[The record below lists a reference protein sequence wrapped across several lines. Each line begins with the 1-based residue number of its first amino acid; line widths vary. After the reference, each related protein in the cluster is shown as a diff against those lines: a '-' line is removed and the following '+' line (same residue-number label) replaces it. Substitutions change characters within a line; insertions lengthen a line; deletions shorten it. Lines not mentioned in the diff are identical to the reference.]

1 MPKCFYTHYTPGF
14 LPEGG
19 ENSPEA
25 PESILVLQDMRPLE
39 YRAAHFTRG
48 LKLCEAKCAILA
60 IANVHALSLAFKI
73 KENINLNERYP
84 YLFQTSKATESYQH
98 LVEQGLP
105 QLFRFLERKSVC
117 DKELDALTKIRPH
130 TKTIIENLLQPI
142 EPLGLITHTDFWS
155 NNLLFKK
162 DIQDERVSNCV
173 ILDWQMV
180 TYSRP
185 TNDIALLLIS
195 SLPSNVRR
203 EYTEKLLDL
212 YYTTMKNNL
221 KKFTIDLETDLEYSR
236 ANLTEDYR
244 YIKLNNY
251 NFSNN

>member
-1 MPKCFYTHYTPGF
+1 MSVPKCFYTHYTPGF
-14 LPEGG
+14 LPEND

-25 PESILVLQDMRPLE
+25 PESILVLQDMRPLGF
-39 YRAAHFTRG
+39 RAAHFTRG
-48 LKLCEAKCAILA
+48 LKLSEAKCAVLA

-73 KENINLNERYP
+73 KENINLNEKYP
-84 YLFQTSKATESYQH
+84 FLFQTSKATESYQH

-105 QLFRFLERKSVC
+105 QLFQFLESKSGC
-117 DKELDALTKIRPH
+117 DKELAALAKIRPH
-130 TKTIIENLLQPI
+130 TKNIIENLLQPI

-162 DIQDERVSNCV
+162 DIQNEKDDNCV

-195 SLPSNVRR
+195 SLPSNIRR
-203 EYTEKLLDL
+203 ECTEKLLDL
-212 YYTTMKNNL
+212 YYTAMKTNL
-221 KKFTIDLETDLEYSR
+221 KKFSIDIEVDLEYSR
-236 ANLTEDYR
+236 GRLTEDYR
-244 YIKLNNY
+244 
-251 NFSNN
+251 